1 MNNKKNLEESKL
13 FTPYKLGSVT
23 LRNRVIRSAAFES
36 MGKDFAPTDALKEY
50 HVSVAKGGVGM
61 TTVAYA
67 SINRSGISFNKQL
80 WLRDEIVPQLRDLTD
95 AVHKEGAAVGI
106 QLGHCGNMTHWSTAG
121 SFPVSASNGFNLYS
135 PTFHRRMRRDE
146 IVQFAK
152 DFGTAV
158 ETAYN
163 AGFDSVEVHAGHG
176 YLISQFLSPYT
187 NHRRDEFGG
196 SLENRMRFMDMCLEE
211 VVEAA
216 RKRGMGVLVKHNME
230 DGFKGG
236 IQVPESIEIAKR
248 IESFG
253 VDGIVLSSGF
263 VSKAPMAVMRGRI
276 PTKTMGYY
284 MGWNEWL
291 QKIVVTLFGQWLI
304 KQYDFEE
311 CYFLENA
318 KKFRAALKGPLVYVG
333 GLVSRE
339 GIERVLDE
347 GFELVQM
354 ARALVN
360 DPAFV
365 NKLKAG
371 NIATRSGCDHRD
383 YCMARMYSVD
393 MQCCHNCKEHIPE
406 RLWRE
411 INKIK

>member
-1 MNNKKNLEESKL
+1 MDNKKRLEESKL

-36 MGKDFAPTDALKEY
+36 MGKDFGPTQKLKDY
-50 HVSVAKGGVGM
+50 HVSVARGGVGM

-80 WLRDEIVPQLRDLTD
+80 WLRDEIVPALRDLTD
-95 AVHKEGAAVGI
+95 AVHAEGAAVGI

-135 PTFHRRMRRDE
+135 PTFHRRMSHKD
-146 IVQFAK
+146 IAQFAK

-187 NHRRDEFGG
+187 NHRHDEYGG
-196 SLENRMRFMDMCLEE
+196 KLENRMRFMNMCLEE
-211 VVEAA
+211 VCEAA

-230 DGFKGG
+230 DGFKRG
-236 IQVPESIEIAKR
+236 IQIDESIEIAKQ
-248 IESFG
+248 IETFG

-291 QKIVVTLFGQWLI
+291 QKIVVSLFGQWLI

-365 NKLKAG
+365 NKLQQG
-371 NIATRSGCDHRD
+371 DMSTRSGCDHRD

-393 MQCCHNCKEHIPE
+393 M
-406 RLWRE
+406 
-411 INKIK
+411 

>member
-1 MNNKKNLEESKL
+1 MENQKKLEESKL

-36 MGKDFAPTDALKEY
+36 MGKDFSPTQALKDY
-50 HVSVAKGGVGM
+50 HVSVARGGVGM

-80 WLRDEIVPQLRDLTD
+80 WLRDEIVPGLRDLTD

-135 PTFHRRMRRDE
+135 PTFHRRMSKSE
-146 IVQFAK
+146 ITEFAK
-152 DFGTAV
+152 DFGKAV
-158 ETAYN
+158 DTAYN
-163 AGFDSVEVHAGHG
+163 AGFDSVEIHAGHG

-196 SLENRMRFMDMCLEE
+196 SLQNRMRFMNMVLEE
-211 VVEAA
+211 VMEMA

-236 IQVPESIEIAKR
+236 IQVPESIEIAKQ
-248 IESFG
+248 IETFG

-291 QKIVVTLFGQWLI
+291 QKIVVSLFGQWLI

-318 KKFRAALKGPLVYVG
+318 KKFREALKGPLVYVG

-347 GFELVQM
+347 GFELGQM

-371 NIATRSGCDHRD
+371 DMSTRSGCDHRD